1 MSTSLNT
8 QRLKECR
15 ERIGVSKMEVAKRS
29 GLSQPA
35 YLRYESGERTPSVQ
49 TLHIIASVLNTS
61 IEYLTDMTNDP
72 SPTRYIIS
80 KKDNPELFSIIKLC
94 SNAKSN
100 DLKRILSYAKKLNVL
115 EGI

>member
-35 YLRYESGERTPSVQ
+35 Y
-49 TLHIIASVLNTS
+49 
-61 IEYLTDMTNDP
+61 
-72 SPTRYIIS
+72 IIS
-80 KKDNPELFSIIKLC
+80 KKDNLELFSIIKLC

-115 EGI
+115 GGI

>member
-1 MSTSLNT
+1 
-8 QRLKECR
+8 
-15 ERIGVSKMEVAKRS
+15 
-29 GLSQPA
+29 
-35 YLRYESGERTPSVQ
+35 
-49 TLHIIASVLNTS
+49 
-61 IEYLTDMTNDP
+61 MTNDP